1 MLTKVGQLEAF
12 QLGFDVENR
21 YLGFRQPAKV
31 WTSTAER
38 TVKSAKSFIDGL
50 VMNANETML
59 VEVSE
64 ADEEAADSLT
74 PYQGCPAYSSS
85 RGSKQSQVSTH
96 QHRNICSQTNHSTRS
111 SSTSTPSPSSRVS
124 ALKSPTSTGP
134 KTTSSACKSFAATKP
149 SSVAVH
155 HSVHYHSSRPT
166 SG

>member
-38 TVKSAKSFIDGL
+38 TVKSARSFIDGL

-74 PYQGCPAYSSS
+74 PYQGCPAYNSS
-85 RGSKQSQVSTH
+85 RGSKQSQVSTNT
-96 QHRNICSQTNHSTRS
+96 NITIFAQVSTNHSTRS
-111 SSTSTPSPSSRVS
+111 SSTSTPSPSSPVS
-124 ALKSPTSTGP
+124 ALRSQTSTGP
-134 KTTSSACKSFAATKP
+134 KTTS
-149 SSVAVH
+149 
-155 HSVHYHSSRPT
+155 
-166 SG
+166 